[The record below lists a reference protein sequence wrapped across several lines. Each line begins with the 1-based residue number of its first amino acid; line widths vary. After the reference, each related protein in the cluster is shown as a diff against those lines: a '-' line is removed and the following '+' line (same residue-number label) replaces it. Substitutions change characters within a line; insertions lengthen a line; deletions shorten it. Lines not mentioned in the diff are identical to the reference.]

1 MKSPVRLLSILV
13 ATMLAVPAVAGEI
26 VKCVDTSG
34 HVTLTDQACEAGNTR
49 VRLASDSDDVA
60 PQHHTV
66 APASLR
72 AVWKRP
78 PAVGGAAAG
87 YAGNGGGASLA
98 PVRLSLDVATLKA
111 AHRSM
116 LMQDAKPRLANL
128 D

>member
-13 ATMLAVPAVAGEI
+13 ATVLAVPALAGEI

-34 HVTLTDQACEAGNTR
+34 HVTLTDQACEAGNTS

-60 PQHHTV
+60 PQRHTV
-66 APASLR
+66 APESLR

-78 PAVGGAAAG
+78 APTGGGAAG
-87 YAGNGGGASLA
+87 SAGNGAGPA

-111 AHRSM
+111 AHRTM
-116 LMQDAKPRLANL
+116 LMQDVKPRLANL